1 VESRSVR
8 IHERRTPITLIAG
21 HAEGLLRSGPQ
32 SPALQLIQ
40 QEAQRMGTLM
50 TDLLDLAR
58 NHAGR
63 LRLQACAEAPTAS
76 GDPHR
81 LQQCLTTL
89 VDNALLYSP
98 APSPVTLAAST
109 GPAGELVLHVIDRG
123 PGVPSEEREAIFGRF
138 VRGSAGLASP
148 RRGSGIG
155 LSVVRLLI
163 EAMGGRVQVADHPG
177 GGADFQLVLPGLA
190 NP

>member
-1 VESRSVR
+1 
-8 IHERRTPITLIAG
+8 
-21 HAEGLLRSGPQ
+21 
-32 SPALQLIQ
+32 
-40 QEAQRMGTLM
+40 MGTLI

-63 LRLQACAEAPTAS
+63 LRLQACAEAPTAN

-81 LQQCLTTL
+81 LQQCLTAL
-89 VDNALLYSP
+89 VDNALLCSP
-98 APSPVTLAAST
+98 ALAAGT
-109 GPAGELVLHVIDRG
+109 GPAGELVLH
-123 PGVPSEEREAIFGRF
+123 

-163 EAMGGRVQVADHPG
+163 EAMGGRVQVADRPG
-177 GGADFQLVLPGLA
+177 GGADFQLLLPGLA
-190 NP
+190 NL